1 MTHTTHHDHCPCV
14 DGGTPTIGADP
25 LAHIRPGDL
34 EPANM
39 HDPCCGHY
47 IVDYRCTRTEGHPG
61 QHIAGNGGHV
71 LAVAPAGHQPADS
84 ARDGDGQEKAVRDYF
99 RVRIARAIHDQHCGC
114 DDWEPGDDEGGPQY
128 DELLWQQRDLR
139 HRALCDVFKLDPD
152 TDPYEAINVAEKVRS
167 ELEEIRSELADMTA
181 QRDRAQEFANAV
193 ALCVQITPR
202 EYRWQCLKDG
212 WWTHGH
218 TDQESGR
225 AELVEHL
232 ANTDHNALAWKWER
246 DELLG
251 EKREMRERAESAEKE
266 RDEAE
271 RQRQSTLGCLTNALR
286 DGDHHCQRADA
297 AEKERDD
304 LREKLDQAH
313 IIPADARTRF
323 GEYMQHALVQAQRDV
338 WRRFKQ
344 VLYMFPAADTATRGE
359 PDEDDEAGCTRECSE
374 MHTFEPPCEQA
385 VPGPKDIDPR
395 LLWALRGLGDDFG
408 PLGVALAAAE
418 LTDKGLL
425 RKQLSPG
432 DEPITE
438 PESSPWLPSIG
449 ERVEWG
455 DLDAYPQIVRGTVYG
470 VPGPKDRGLYLI
482 SPSDGSTHAV
492 TVDKLRPAG
501 GEQ

>member
-181 QRDRAQEFANAV
+181 QRDSY
-193 ALCVQITPR
+193 R
-202 EYRWQCLKDG
+202 EEW
-212 WWTHGH
+212 
-218 TDQESGR
+218 GR
-225 AELVEHL
+225 ADR
-232 ANTDHNALAWKWER
+232 A
-246 DELLG
+246 
-251 EKREMRERAESAEKE
+251 EKRVAELEASIGYTKTQLGDARERAEKAEGDLADAQSEGNDAFALHLHLRRELNEAKSELAEAKSECACGESCAYHDEPPEPAMSGPRGEAGE
-266 RDEAE
+266 RKT
-271 RQRQSTLGCLTNALR
+271 QRCRCGCL
-286 DGDHHCQRADA
+286 
-297 AEKERDD
+297 
-304 LREKLDQAH
+304 
-313 IIPADARTRF
+313 
-323 GEYMQHALVQAQRDV
+323 
-338 WRRFKQ
+338 
-344 VLYMFPAADTATRGE
+344 
-359 PDEDDEAGCTRECSE
+359 PDEGDEGCPRECGE